1 MRRFFSRLIALLRPG
16 HADAS
21 LEREVLAHLALIE
34 DDLIRQGLSP
44 DEARLA
50 ARRRFGGIDQTKEQ
64 QRDARSFLWIEDLR
78 RDIRYAL
85 RTLARTPIFATA
97 AVLTLAIGIG
107 GTTAV
112 FSLVD
117 AVLLQRLP
125 FPHADRIVMV
135 YEDSTKFGFPRNDLA
150 PVMYAGWS
158 RLNDVF
164 DSTAGLTDLG
174 AVLDLHGEPVPVS
187 GTRVTSSLFD
197 VLGAQALL
205 GRVLLSEDDR
215 PDAKVAVLAFGLWQ
229 NRFGG
234 DPAIVGRTITI
245 NNEPYLVVGVMPKSF
260 QFLLPHIGL
269 WVPAGFTAEEL
280 RNGAHY
286 VTMVG
291 SMKAGVDITRV
302 RANLDAIGIR
312 IRPLLPADREPPRA
326 VIVSLK
332 DVMSE
337 DARGPLLL
345 LMAAIGGVLI
355 IACANLASLL
365 LARAAARSHE
375 IALRGAL
382 GASRGR
388 IVRQL
393 LTESFLLA
401 LGGLMFGILL
411 ARWSFSFLQQ
421 LVPPTM
427 TAFAEPAL
435 SGTTFVLAAG
445 VSILTGV
452 LFGLGPALSSTRR
465 ELTDALK
472 ASGRGIAG
480 SQRGGGAFVVA
491 EVALTLVLLVA
502 AGLLLQTFYRM
513 RYADL
518 GVRPGGL
525 LTLRTGLPLDRYGA
539 HAKRVAFYDRVLAD
553 VERLPG
559 VVAAGY
565 TTSVPLEWKGATNE
579 FAIEGVPPVPGS
591 HVRRKS
597 PAGQRGIPE
606 GHRHSTC
613 SRPLLRRSRQRTLAA
628 SCDHQRG
635 DGPTFLAR
643 RRSCRSSDRDYG
655 CFQQAPVAYGCRH
668 RRRRATDGARY
679 SAAAGTLHS
688 LSPDRQPALVRPSRP
703 CRTHGE
709 RSDGDGRRREAG
721 RASGGPDNRGV
732 ERPNARRGTRRRRG
746 FAPDRNSAAR
756 RVRWIR
762 VVSRSGGY
770 LRPDC
775 LFRRAARARDGGA
788 HRTRRQQR

>member
-1 MRRFFSRLIALLRPG
+1 M
-16 HADAS
+16 
-21 LEREVLAHLALIE
+21 
-34 DDLIRQGLSP
+34 
-44 DEARLA
+44 
-50 ARRRFGGIDQTKEQ
+50 
-64 QRDARSFLWIEDLR
+64 
-78 RDIRYAL
+78 
-85 RTLARTPIFATA
+85 
-97 AVLTLAIGIG
+97 
-107 GTTAV
+107 
-112 FSLVD
+112 
-117 AVLLQRLP
+117 LQRLP

-150 PVMYAGWS
+150 PVTYAGWS

-174 AVLDLHGEPVPVS
+174 AVLDLHGEPVRVS

-280 RNGAHY
+280 PER
-286 VTMVG
+286 
-291 SMKAGVDITRV
+291 
-302 RANLDAIGIR
+302 RALRDHGRQHEGWSGHHACQGEPRCHRHR

-472 ASGRGIAG
+472 ASGRGIGDRSA
-480 SQRGGGAFVVA
+480 GGGAFVVA

-553 VERLPG
+553 VERLPASSPQATRPPSLSSG
-559 VVAAGY
+559 KAPR
-565 TTSVPLEWKGATNE
+565 TS
-579 FAIEGVPPVPGS
+579 
-591 HVRRKS
+591 
-597 PAGQRGIPE
+597 
-606 GHRHSTC
+606 
-613 SRPLLRRSRQRTLAA
+613 SRLK
-628 SCDHQRG
+628 
-635 DGPTFLAR
+635 
-643 RRSCRSSDRDYG
+643 
-655 CFQQAPVAYGCRH
+655 GCRQY
-668 RRRRATDGARY
+668 R
-679 SAAAGTLHS
+679 
-688 LSPDRQPALVRPSRP
+688 
-703 CRTHGE
+703 
-709 RSDGDGRRREAG
+709 
-721 RASGGPDNRGV
+721 
-732 ERPNARRGTRRRRG
+732 
-746 FAPDRNSAAR
+746 
-756 RVRWIR
+756 
-762 VVSRSGGY
+762 VSRTTQITGRS
-770 LRPDC
+770 
-775 LFRRAARARDGGA
+775 ARD
-788 HRTRRQQR
+788 T